1 MALTLEQLEAQRN
14 YRARKKAGLIAPR
27 ANPPGRKPLAAAY
40 RGKFPAS
47 WGDLPPTAPREV
59 EAEWVHGNYVL
70 VVVEDTRGG
79 VRYLWDAGTKP
90 PSWGAVRYM
99 MRAGSG
105 QNTWDRDIFS
115 KSVGDGEEEAEK
127 VRGERKAVVEIER
140 VLGLMLEGL

>member
-1 MALTLEQLEAQRN
+1 M
-14 YRARKKAGLIAPR
+14 
-27 ANPPGRKPLAAAY
+27 
-40 RGKFPAS
+40 
-47 WGDLPPTAPREV
+47 
-59 EAEWVHGNYVL
+59 HGNYVL